1 MDKTMEYNISLHSNN
16 GSVSFSEDT
25 VTLVAGDTCSDT
37 RFSLSVDFPQWEED
51 AYVFLPACVYD
62 GNRMNRRKTNYPPEY
77 TLAECGVDPAP
88 LITDV
93 PGFNPD
99 GSGKIEVNS
108 GDLSVPCFGVFFRHK
123 QAAFFVFTEQACKG
137 KNIGFSVERGRVTVQ
152 FPVIRSQCYRIC
164 RTDEPS
170 NDSGFCAAEGETI
183 TSKVQIREFAC
194 SDIPTF
200 LEWFFQNR
208 RCLLSDAPA
217 EIPYTQKLWD
227 TMEEHMNR
235 DNFSGEYYAE
245 MSKMWQCG
253 WVGGGMSSLPL
264 LTHGNAD
271 SRERAI
277 QTLDYMT
284 SKVSPMGFFY
294 STIIHGE
301 IRGDGCGS
309 PHMRN
314 STLTRKNGD
323 ALYFLF
329 KHFAVTKPKE
339 SWVSAAKG
347 CADAFVRLYDRYEDF
362 GQFVNVETGEMIFG
376 GTTSG
381 ASVIGALVMAW
392 RYFANDKYLSV
403 AKQAGEKYYRDF
415 VFQGLT
421 YGGPGEA
428 LCAPDSESAYAM
440 VESMVLLYEETKEEK
455 WLRYAKDSLHLLSSW
470 VMPYAYRFPEDCE
483 FARLKINT
491 VGSVFANVQNKH
503 SAPGLCTAS
512 GDAIYKLYRYTGNKE
527 YLKLLQDIVSF
538 LPQCVST
545 EERPIYSWDQPPKKL
560 LPGCICERVNTS
572 DWEGPEYI
580 GGVFDVSC
588 WCETSVLLTFMEL
601 IWNEEISEML

>member
-1 MDKTMEYNISLHSNN
+1 MKYNISLDSNN
-16 GSVSFSEDT
+16 GDISYFGDSVK
-25 VTLVAGDTCSDT
+25 LVAKENCSDT
-37 RFSLSVDFPQWEED
+37 RFSLSVSFPEWEND
-51 AYVFLPACVYD
+51 AYVFLPACAYN
-62 GNRMNRRKTNYPPEY
+62 GNRMKRRKTTYPPEY
-77 TLAECGVDPAP
+77 TPDECGVNPVPVITEVPA
-88 LITDV
+88 L
-93 PGFNPD
+93 NPD
-99 GSGKIEVNS
+99 GSGRIAVTA
-108 GDLSVPCFGVFFRHK
+108 GDLSVPCFGVLSK
-123 QAAFFVFTEQACKG
+123 QKKIAFFVFTEQACKG
-137 KNIGFSVERGRVTVQ
+137 KNIGFSVESGRVTVQ
-152 FPVIRSQCYRIC
+152 FPVIRSKCYRIC

-170 NDSGFCAAEGETI
+170 NDSGFYTEKGETI
-183 TSKVQIREFAC
+183 TSKVLIKEFAC
-194 SDIPTF
+194 RNVPEF
-200 LEWFFQNR
+200 FELFFQNR

-217 EIPYTQKLWD
+217 RTEYSQALWNA
-227 TMEEHMNR
+227 METHMNR

-264 LTHGNAD
+264 LKHGD
-271 SRERAI
+271 DISKERAI
-277 QTLDYMT
+277 QTLDFMT

-294 STIIHGE
+294 STIINGE

-329 KHFAVTKPKE
+329 KHFEVITPKDA
-339 SWVSAAKG
+339 WVSAAKG
-347 CADAFVRLYDRYEDF
+347 CADAFARLYARYQDF
-362 GQFVNVETGEMIFG
+362 GQFVNVQTGEMIFG

-381 ASVIGALVMAW
+381 ASAIGALVMAW
-392 RYFANDKYLSV
+392 RFFGDERYLSV
-403 AKQAGEKYYRDF
+403 AEDAGEKYYTNF
-415 VFQGLT
+415 VAQGLT

-428 LCAPDSESAYAM
+428 LSAPDSESNYAM
-440 VESMVLLYEETKEEK
+440 VESMVLLYETTKEEK

-470 VMPYAYRFPEDCE
+470 VMPYAYKFPEGCE
-483 FARLKINT
+483 FARLGINT

-512 GDAIYKLYRYTGNKE
+512 GDAIYKLYKYTGNKD
-527 YLKLLQDIVSF
+527 YLALLRDIVSF
-538 LPQCVST
+538 MPQCVST
-545 EERPIYSWDQPPKKL
+545 EERPIFSWDQPPKRL

-588 WCETSVLLTFMEL
+588 WCETAVLLTFMEL
-601 IWNEEISEML
+601 IWNKEILETL

>member
-1 MDKTMEYNISLHSNN
+1 MKYNISLDSNN
-16 GSVSFSEDT
+16 GDISYFGDSVK
-25 VTLVAGDTCSDT
+25 LVAKENCSDT
-37 RFSLSVDFPQWEED
+37 RFSLSVSFPEWEED
-51 AYVFLPACVYD
+51 AYVFLPACAYN
-62 GNRMNRRKTNYPPEY
+62 GNRMKRRKTTYPPEY
-77 TLAECGVDPAP
+77 TPDECGVNPVPVITEVPA
-88 LITDV
+88 L
-93 PGFNPD
+93 NPD
-99 GSGKIEVNS
+99 GSGRIEVTA
-108 GDLSVPCFGVFFRHK
+108 GDLSVPCFGVLFK
-123 QAAFFVFTEQACKG
+123 QKKIAFFVFTEQACKG
-137 KNIGFSVERGRVTVQ
+137 KNIGFSVESGRVTVQ
-152 FPVIRSQCYRIC
+152 FPVIRSKCYRIC

-170 NDSGFCAAEGETI
+170 NDSGFYTEKGETI
-183 TSKVQIREFAC
+183 TSKVLIKEFAC
-194 SDIPTF
+194 RNVPEF
-200 LEWFFQNR
+200 FELFFQNR

-217 EIPYTQKLWD
+217 RTEYSQALWN
-227 TMEEHMNR
+227 TMETHMNR

-264 LTHGNAD
+264 LKHGD
-271 SRERAI
+271 DISKERAI
-277 QTLDYMT
+277 QTLDFMT

-294 STIIHGE
+294 STIINGE

-329 KHFAVTKPKE
+329 KHFEVITPKDA
-339 SWVSAAKG
+339 WVSAAKG
-347 CADAFVRLYDRYEDF
+347 CADAFVRLYARYQDF
-362 GQFVNVETGEMIFG
+362 GQFVNVQTGEMIFG

-381 ASVIGALVMAW
+381 ASAIGALVMAW
-392 RYFANDKYLSV
+392 RFFGDERYLSV
-403 AKQAGEKYYRDF
+403 AEDAGEKYYTNF
-415 VFQGLT
+415 VAQGLT

-428 LCAPDSESAYAM
+428 LSAPDSESNYAM
-440 VESMVLLYEETKEEK
+440 VESMVLLYEATKEEK

-470 VMPYAYRFPEDCE
+470 VMPYAYKFPEGCE
-483 FARLKINT
+483 FARLGINT

-512 GDAIYKLYRYTGNKE
+512 GDAIYKLYKYTGNKD
-527 YLKLLQDIVSF
+527 YLALLRDIVSF
-538 LPQCVST
+538 MPQCVST
-545 EERPIYSWDQPPKKL
+545 EERPIFSWDQPPKKL

-588 WCETSVLLTFMEL
+588 WCETAVLLTFMEL
-601 IWNEEISEML
+601 IWNKEILETL